1 MNTWWCEHAVVDG
14 RVRDDVSVST
24 AGGRIEKIDIGVA
37 APAEA
42 TQLHGLTL
50 PGFANAHSHA
60 FHRALRSRVQAAR
73 GTFWTWRDVMYR
85 AAERLDPE
93 SYHRLARGVFAEMA
107 CAGMTVVGEFHYVHH
122 PVEGTR
128 YSDPNAMGGALLAA
142 ADEAGIRI
150 TLLDTLYLHAGL
162 EAGGHRPPEGV
173 QRRFTD
179 GSVDAW
185 VERVDSIEVNDRQLL
200 GAAVHSVRAVDPDAM
215 AAVAD
220 WARRTSA
227 PIHAHLSEQRAENEQ
242 CRAAFGCTPT
252 ELLDAQGLL
261 DTNFTAVHATH
272 LTETDIARLGSCQCT
287 ICMCPT
293 TERDLGD
300 GIGPTPELAAAG
312 AELCLGSDSHAV
324 IDQME
329 EARAV
334 ELDERLRSE
343 VRGVHGANDLLHM
356 ATLAGHRSL
365 GWDDAGVLAVG
376 ARADLVTIDLHTVRS
391 AGAPAALGVET
402 AVFASTAADIHSVV
416 IDGEPVVVD
425 GRHVRIDTAHELATS
440 IEELF
445 E

>member
-150 TLLDTLYLHAGL
+150 TLLDTLYL
-162 EAGGHRPPEGV
+162 
-173 QRRFTD
+173 
-179 GSVDAW
+179 
-185 VERVDSIEVNDRQLL
+185 
-200 GAAVHSVRAVDPDAM
+200 
-215 AAVAD
+215 
-220 WARRTSA
+220 
-227 PIHAHLSEQRAENEQ
+227 EQ